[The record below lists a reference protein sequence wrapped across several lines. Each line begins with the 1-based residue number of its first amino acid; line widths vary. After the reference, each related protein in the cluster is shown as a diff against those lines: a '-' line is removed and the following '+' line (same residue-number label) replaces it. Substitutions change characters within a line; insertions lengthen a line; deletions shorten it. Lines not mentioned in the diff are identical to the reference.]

1 MNTAVPVT
9 TTTSLRRAAEALIEF
24 RLIPRIETFPAV
36 VSFAQTALGR
46 IALLAVFGLGLSS
59 FSPDSVSTLSILLF
73 FGLMT
78 FMPEY
83 RRFVL
88 ALTPIAIAVRQTL
101 HAPLLLGL
109 TLAVVGCGIFLYWC
123 AMRWPKSRFGQRPI
137 AFLLTGFTV
146 LILSACATS
155 PHSSSY
161 LILWPLVGVT
171 ASYVW
176 FIGYALI
183 DRNSKPAKD
192 LTLELTAFRPLWGST
207 NTPFPKGAAYLRRI
221 EARDSE
227 QLAIVQLKALKLLA
241 WAILLALFSN
251 LWNRFFHGYLHI
263 PTSAQA
269 LALSVHRTPVAWHLR
284 WESLILAFFESIL
297 SISIMGHRIIA
308 GCRMAGFNALRNT
321 YRPLS
326 STTIAEFFNRFY
338 YYFKELL
345 VDFFFYPTFLRY
357 WKGHRRLR
365 MVFATFAAAFF
376 GNTFYHFTR
385 DWQIIQN
392 KGFWTTLTNFESYL
406 FYCVILALGLSI
418 SQLRKRQLKTDS
430 LVFGRLFPALGVC
443 LFYCLL
449 NIFDSE
455 VKDYPFVE
463 HLRFLASLFFI
474 HF

>member
-1 MNTAVPVT
+1 MSATVSGIRP
-9 TTTSLRRAAEALIEF
+9 SSIRHAADMLAEF
-24 RLIPRIETFPAV
+24 RLIPRIEIFPPV
-36 VSFAQTALGR
+36 VSFAQTALGKV
-46 IALLAVFGLGLSS
+46 ALLVVFGLELHYFSQNWISDLFFLS
-59 FSPDSVSTLSILLF
+59 L

-83 RRFVL
+83 RRIIL
-88 ALTPIAIAVRQTL
+88 ALTPIAIAVMQTL
-101 HAPLLLGL
+101 NSSLLLGL
-109 TLAVVGCGIFLYWC
+109 TLSVVGFGIFLYWC
-123 AMRWPKSRFGQRPI
+123 VMRWPKSLFGQRPL
-137 AFLLTGFTV
+137 AFLLTGFTA
-146 LILSACATS
+146 LILSASMAS
-155 PHSSSY
+155 PHSLTYSV
-161 LILWPLVGVT
+161 LWPLVGVA

-183 DRNSKPAKD
+183 DRSSKPAKD

-221 EARDSE
+221 EARDSG
-227 QLAIVQLKALKLLA
+227 QLAIVQLKGLKLLA
-241 WAILLALFSN
+241 WAILLAL
-251 LWNRFFHGYLHI
+251 LQRCWYGCFHTYLQI
-263 PTSAQA
+263 PTAAQA
-269 LALSVHRTPVAWHLR
+269 LALSVQGTPVAWHLR

-308 GCRMAGFNALRNT
+308 SCRIAGFNALRNT

-376 GNTFYHFTR
+376 GNAFYHFTR
-385 DWQIIQN
+385 DWQIIQD
-392 KGFWTTLTNFESYL
+392 KGFWITFANFESYL
-406 FYCVILALGLSI
+406 LYCFILALGLSV
-418 SQLRKRQLKTDS
+418 SQLRKRASRPKD
-430 LVFGRLFPALGVC
+430 LVFGRLLPALGVC

-455 VKDYPFVE
+455 VKDYPFIE
-463 HLRFLASLFFI
+463 HLRFLASLFFV